1 MMVGAIVRTS
11 MFFFSSR
18 RRHTRCALVTG
29 VQTCALPIYRDL
41 VRGTRH
47 NFECGTWNESGGRA
61 DRLRWHGGIVRTGYD
76 ERWRFDLRKKASR
89 VMALDRCDS
98 AGESGN
104 CRGQDHR
111 LSKIQQTLVDRS
123 GKPCRI
129 PDRQLRN
136 EPAAAHCGHP
146 LVPDRPSWLWNE
158 RT

>member
-1 MMVGAIVRTS
+1 ML
-11 MFFFSSR
+11 
-18 RRHTRCALVTG
+18 H
-29 VQTCALPIYRDL
+29 RDL

-76 ERWRFDLRKKASR
+76 ERLRFDLRKKASR

-98 AGESGN
+98 AGASGN

-129 PDRQLRN
+129 HDRHLRTEEHTSELQSLMRISYAVFCLKKKKYTKQQHN
-136 EPAAAHCGHP
+136 KTTKQYKASRH
-146 LVPDRPSWLWNE
+146 
-158 RT
+158 TQQ